1 MDIRTYGR
9 ALVVDSV
16 VRKRWILNCL
26 IMIQNL
32 FRPILV
38 AAAVAS
44 ALFTRRFRFIGV
56 LARVGFRVLAIHVHT
71 MTTQVARESP
81 GSALARAAREVDRVR
96 NPAPTFN
103 KTSTIVFASTGIGRL
118 ATSLGTI

>member
-1 MDIRTYGR
+1 
-9 ALVVDSV
+9 
-16 VRKRWILNCL
+16 
-26 IMIQNL
+26 MIQNL

-71 MTTQVARESP
+71 FTTQVARESP

-96 NPAPTFN
+96 DIAPP
-103 KTSTIVFASTGIGRL
+103 RE
-118 ATSLGTI
+118 

>member
-1 MDIRTYGR
+1 
-9 ALVVDSV
+9 
-16 VRKRWILNCL
+16 
-26 IMIQNL
+26 MINGL
-32 FRPILV
+32 PV

-96 NPAPTFN
+96 NPAPTFR
-103 KTSTIVFASTGIGRL
+103 KYQIMIVTFTGIGRF
-118 ATSLGTI
+118 ARVPKSLGTIV

>member
-1 MDIRTYGR
+1 
-9 ALVVDSV
+9 
-16 VRKRWILNCL
+16 
-26 IMIQNL
+26 MIQNL

-71 MTTQVARESP
+71 SAPPEPVGFA
-81 GSALARAAREVDRVR
+81 ALARAAREVDRVR
-96 NPAPTFN
+96 DIAPP
-103 KTSTIVFASTGIGRL
+103 RE
-118 ATSLGTI
+118 

>member
-1 MDIRTYGR
+1 M
-9 ALVVDSV
+9 
-16 VRKRWILNCL
+16 NCL

-56 LARVGFRVLAIHVHT
+56 LARVGFRVLAISVHT
-71 MTTQVARESP
+71 FTAQEKVVK
-81 GSALARAAREVDRVR
+81 ALARAAREVDRVQDS
-96 NPAPTFN
+96 APTPIPATF
-103 KTSTIVFASTGIGRL
+103 TGIGRFVRTP
-118 ATSLGTI
+118 TSLGTISIL

>member
-1 MDIRTYGR
+1 
-9 ALVVDSV
+9 
-16 VRKRWILNCL
+16 
-26 IMIQNL
+26 MINGL
-32 FRPILV
+32 PV

-56 LARVGFRVLAIHVHT
+56 LARVGFRVLAIRVHT
-71 MTTQVARESP
+71 STGKEKRSVAV
-81 GSALARAAREVDRVR
+81 ARAAREVDRVR